1 MAAPKGLSG
10 HDRKDL
16 DKFTKYLIYKCIQVI
31 VQSRLGEKVVT
42 QSKPVSSG
50 SDWFHLAIQDIP
62 EVLSEA
68 KKTFTCTSLMVG
80 QHVCIEI
87 SLKTAEGEN
96 MILENWS
103 ITKDEKC
110 DTNARVSYTVYNRM
124 SILLK
129 SLFSVSRVT
138 PAYQLSRKQG
148 VDSYV
153 ICYRIYMGEPQISH
167 LGNGALKVRVGAVPT
182 PTGTIT
188 LSVAY
193 RTKLLISPQHSM
205 NTDLWGVEFKHDH
218 FMSDFSPRR
227 PCKLSSRDQNCR
239 CNIDDNAAYSE
250 QSQELCA
257 TTFSSSPQDA
267 PLLSGT
273 SPGANYWPNDTTQKP
288 GSGNNTPNK
297 NSGPVNLNVFGAFV
311 SRTETEAE
319 ITKSDDLPF
328 GNLLRQVEKTQ
339 HVDANANK
347 QVAAPADEEMPTG
360 NGDLSNGHAATNSD
374 MTSSR
379 ESGASKSSAS
389 QASGTE
395 DFVMVELKTPFA
407 GADCN
412 SDLGQFYRECQGAP
426 PLCMFN
432 DNTSFCE
439 TLDSVT
445 EQLSL
450 FDARAKDFDDFV
462 NSLQCP
468 ETEAQ

>member
-1 MAAPKGLSG
+1 
-10 HDRKDL
+10 
-16 DKFTKYLIYKCIQVI
+16 
-31 VQSRLGEKVVT
+31 
-42 QSKPVSSG
+42 
-50 SDWFHLAIQDIP
+50 
-62 EVLSEA
+62 
-68 KKTFTCTSLMVG
+68 MVG

-239 CNIDDNAAYSE
+239 LARRLHVST
-250 QSQELCA
+250 CA
-257 TTFSSSPQDA
+257 VCVLFSSGC
-267 PLLSGT
+267 L
-273 SPGANYWPNDTTQKP
+273 
-288 GSGNNTPNK
+288 
-297 NSGPVNLNVFGAFV
+297 VN
-311 SRTETEAE
+311 
-319 ITKSDDLPF
+319 
-328 GNLLRQVEKTQ
+328 
-339 HVDANANK
+339 
-347 QVAAPADEEMPTG
+347 
-360 NGDLSNGHAATNSD
+360 
-374 MTSSR
+374 
-379 ESGASKSSAS
+379 
-389 QASGTE
+389 
-395 DFVMVELKTPFA
+395 
-407 GADCN
+407 
-412 SDLGQFYRECQGAP
+412 
-426 PLCMFN
+426 
-432 DNTSFCE
+432 
-439 TLDSVT
+439 
-445 EQLSL
+445 
-450 FDARAKDFDDFV
+450 
-462 NSLQCP
+462 
-468 ETEAQ
+468 